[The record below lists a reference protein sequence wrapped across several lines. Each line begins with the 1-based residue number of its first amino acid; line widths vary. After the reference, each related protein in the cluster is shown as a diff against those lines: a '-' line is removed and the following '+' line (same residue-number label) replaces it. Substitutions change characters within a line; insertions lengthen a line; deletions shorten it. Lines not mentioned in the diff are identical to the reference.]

1 MSQRFT
7 VSKSDGD
14 RRGASDLIQGEVN
27 QLFEG
32 DEPAAAAASGGEA
45 DGKEAAADA
54 DAEEEDVVV
63 VVALKAL
70 VLMLRLLVLMLRLL
84 VLMLR
89 LLPLLLLP
97 SHRLETPLRNGNLLI
112 TGPSTAPSCTP
123 SISS

>member
-32 DEPAAAAASGGEA
+32 DEPAAAAAAASGGEA

-70 VLMLRLLVLMLRLL
+70 
-84 VLMLR
+84 
-89 LLPLLLLP
+89 
-97 SHRLETPLRNGNLLI
+97 SNGNLLI
-112 TGPSTAPSCTP
+112 TGPSAAPSCTP
-123 SISS
+123 SITS